1 MKRYP
6 YPIET
11 VLPHAHPMILI
22 DDIVGYDESSLTSA
36 LTIRPEAK
44 FFRPGR
50 GVAAHI
56 GLEWMAQTCGAFAG
70 ARALECGEEV
80 RLGLLLGTRDFTA
93 DVMWFPE
100 GERLHVTATQLFV
113 DGRIGAFDCAI
124 LRAGGTLPA
133 ARAQLTVY
141 QPLDAAALLADRAS
155 QADS

>member
-1 MKRYP
+1 MKRCP

-11 VLPHAHPMILI
+11 VVPHAHPMILI

-36 LTIRPEAK
+36 LTIRPETK

-100 GERLHVTATQLFV
+100 GERLHVTATQLF
-113 DGRIGAFDCAI
+113 
-124 LRAGGTLPA
+124 
-133 ARAQLTVY
+133 
-141 QPLDAAALLADRAS
+141 
-155 QADS
+155 